1 MSGFL
6 DAMAAASEQ
15 RVRTA
20 TSRLGER
27 ALRQQAF
34 SAMRAPRLTLH
45 GGFDLIAELKLRSPA
60 QGQLGAN
67 ADDLEARVTSYARG
81 GAAAVSVL
89 TEPSRFDGDLA
100 HLERAVAALRPLD
113 VPAMRKD
120 FLVAPY
126 QVYEAR
132 AAGAGGVLLIIRMVS
147 RERLVE
153 LLDCAAE
160 CGLFVLLEAFD
171 QADLKIARELAVTRR
186 GRDEQL
192 LVGVNSRD
200 LQTLQVVPERLL
212 TLAPELPT
220 EYPRVAESGVA
231 SVAEVEAVARA
242 GYSLALIG
250 TALMARGDPQQLA
263 RELLQAGRAAAA
275 AVSRLRT

>member
-1 MSGFL
+1 
-6 DAMAAASEQ
+6 
-15 RVRTA
+15 
-20 TSRLGER
+20 
-27 ALRQQAF
+27 
-34 SAMRAPRLTLH
+34 
-45 GGFDLIAELKLRSPA
+45 LIAELKLRSPA

-89 TEPSRFDGDLA
+89 TEPSRFDGDLL
-100 HLERAVAALRPLD
+100 HLERAVAALRPLE

-120 FLVAPY
+120 FIVAPY
-126 QVYEAR
+126 QLFEAR
-132 AAGAGGVLLIIRMVS
+132 AAGAGGALLIIRMVP
-147 RERLVE
+147 RARLIE

-171 QADLKIARELAVTRR
+171 QADLAIARELAASRR
-186 GRDEQL
+186 GKAEQV

-200 LQTLQVVPERLL
+200 LQTLQVVPERLIS
-212 TLAPELPT
+212 LAPELPV

-231 SVAEVEAVARA
+231 TIDEVQAVARA

-250 TALMARGDPQQLA
+250 TALMARGDPEQLA
-263 RELLQAGRAAAA
+263 RDLLQAGRAAALET
-275 AVSRLRT
+275 SRG